1 MVNKA
6 DVEFLL
12 EAAKHHTTTRQQH
25 QAPETMA
32 LQQRDQHQ
40 PPLETGVSV
49 RGCYDSE
56 VREQPPETAP
66 KSSPEFDYY
75 GNRISQK
82 RHDSHQ
88 FQRHVQQQHYQQDP
102 VTASNHYVVP
112 YQPPAAAQPLPAVED
127 YSEFLAEPL
136 VDSGQHT
143 QSKKK
148 NDEDY
153 NRGCVAEFGHYLKGS
168 FCCVPDEYDS
178 FLEKDSD
185 LPTEGP
191 NMTTA
196 QEQRAVMKEINDDLA
211 ALRQSLISAKT
222 SRAMVE
228 FELRSELASVR
239 RQSADMEEAYRRE
252 ISREMNKR
260 AMLQA
265 KLQSK
270 LVVMMEERMR
280 LENQLDRLSTEA
292 PKLLLQN
299 GEGPSSS
306 GGSPGNNE
314 NDTKISCSTA
324 MVCTNADAPGCLPR
338 TSVLQS
344 GTAAAIAAAT
354 DGRDNDP
361 RAVALRI
368 QQSGSHVYSVP
379 QRKGIEPP
387 IQTAVRTPIEPVSYM
402 KNTLGPIG
410 STPSRLPVVTGNTMA
425 ENTDSNSGTHS
436 KDPQNEPAESS
447 VNFSTTLSHR
457 LLAEVSE

>member
-6 DVEFLL
+6 DVKFLL
-12 EAAKHHTTTRQQH
+12 EASKYHTTTRQQP
-25 QAPETMA
+25 QAPGTMP

-40 PPLETGVSV
+40 PPLETDLSV

-56 VREQPPETAP
+56 VREQPPETPP
-66 KSSPEFDYY
+66 KSTPEFDYY

-82 RHDSHQ
+82 QNDLPQ
-88 FQRHVQQQHYQQDP
+88 LQRHVQQQHCQQDA
-102 VTASNHYVVP
+102 VVASNHYVVP
-112 YQPPAAAQPLPAVED
+112 YQPPAPAQPLPAVED

-136 VDSGQHT
+136 VAS
-143 QSKKK
+143 QSKNKS
-148 NDEDY
+148 DEGY

-185 LPTEGP
+185 VPAEGP
-191 NMTTA
+191 NTT
-196 QEQRAVMKEINDDLA
+196 QEQRVVMQEINDELA

-222 SRAMVE
+222 SRAMAE

-239 RQSADMEEAYRRE
+239 RQRADMEEAYRRE
-252 ISREMNKR
+252 ISREMNER

-265 KLQSK
+265 NLQSK
-270 LVVMMEERMR
+270 LLVMLEERMR
-280 LENQLDRLSTEA
+280 LENQLDRLSIGA

-314 NDTKISCSTA
+314 NDTKSSCSTA
-324 MVCTNADAPGCLPR
+324 MVCTTADAPGCLPR
-338 TSVLQS
+338 TSVFQS
-344 GTAAAIAAAT
+344 GMAASIAAAI

-361 RAVALRI
+361 RALALRI
-368 QQSGSHVYSVP
+368 QQSGSHAYSAP

-387 IQTAVRTPIEPVSYM
+387 IQTSVRTPIEPISYM
-402 KNTLGPIG
+402 ENNTLGLNG
-410 STPSRLPVVTGNTMA
+410 NNPSSLPVVAEHAMA
-425 ENTDSNSGTHS
+425 ENTNSISGTRS
-436 KDPQNEPAESS
+436 KGPQNEPEGSS
-447 VNFSTTLSHR
+447 ANFSTTLSRR
-457 LLAEVSE
+457 LPAEVSE